1 MTNPDLYPIAV
12 EYLAVVKRSYRVEN
26 KLHEWDA
33 LLQKLLEEYKRKPGV
48 PPLLQKLA
56 QDDASTP

>member
-1 MTNPDLYPIAV
+1 
-12 EYLAVVKRSYRVEN
+12 LAVVKRSYQVEN

-33 LLQKLLEEYKRKPGV
+33 LLQKLIEQYKRKPGV

-56 QDDASTP
+56 QNDAPTP